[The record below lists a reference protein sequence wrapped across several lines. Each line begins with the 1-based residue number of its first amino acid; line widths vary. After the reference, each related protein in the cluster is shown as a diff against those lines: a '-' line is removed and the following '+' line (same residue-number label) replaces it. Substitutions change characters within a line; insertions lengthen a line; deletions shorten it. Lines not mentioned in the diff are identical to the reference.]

1 MPYLTIVALTGHD
14 AKLVFN
20 GHMGI
25 KSIARSGDSFAM
37 ELQANIVE
45 CGADGKPFDTPNNVP
60 VIRRLEVKDGL
71 LYFE

>member
-1 MPYLTIVALTGHD
+1 
-14 AKLVFN
+14 
-20 GHMGI
+20 MGI
-25 KSIARSGDSFAM
+25 KAIARSSDSFAM